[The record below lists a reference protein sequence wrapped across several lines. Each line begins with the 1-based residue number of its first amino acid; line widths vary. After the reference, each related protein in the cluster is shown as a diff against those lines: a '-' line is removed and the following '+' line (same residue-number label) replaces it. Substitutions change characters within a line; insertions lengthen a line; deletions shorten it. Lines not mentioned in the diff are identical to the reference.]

1 MKVVDI
7 LQERKLEFKVSG
19 RDYLVRCLNPEHE
32 DRNPSMR
39 IDNITGIFNCFSCG
53 YKGNLFKTK
62 PVTTQHQTWH

>member
-53 YKGNLFKTK
+53 Y
-62 PVTTQHQTWH
+62 